1 MELICIQN
9 SDPFYRHLHK
19 DGGER
24 RRGRDDF
31 REERAGRVSRC
42 RKKKKK
48 KELGIFFGLKNDA
61 ETVES
66 ISGSETD
73 ISGERGRL
81 KVEWKDCT

>member
-1 MELICIQN
+1 M
-9 SDPFYRHLHK
+9 
-19 DGGER
+19 
-24 RRGRDDF
+24 
-31 REERAGRVSRC
+31 SRC

-73 ISGERGRL
+73 ISGEGGRL
-81 KVEWKDCT
+81 KVEWEDCT

>member
-1 MELICIQN
+1 MQ
-9 SDPFYRHLHK
+9 K
-19 DGGER
+19 
-24 RRGRDDF
+24 
-31 REERAGRVSRC
+31 EEE
-42 RKKKKK
+42 KKI
-48 KELGIFFGLKNDA
+48 ELGIFFCPKNDA